1 MPPESTPE
9 TVRKFLSHLPLFQ
22 ALTPHHL
29 DEIAAGAKEIRLEK
43 GETLF
48 HRGDVST
55 GFHVVVFGQL
65 QLSINSPQ
73 GGKKIV
79 EGQIGG
85 SVSRNPVFG
94 FKMKG
99 AKAGDKVVVSWVD
112 NKGDKRSDEA
122 VIA

>member
-1 MPPESTPE
+1 MADPMKIRAQMKGD
-9 TVRKFLSHLPLFQ
+9 V
-22 ALTPHHL
+22 A
-29 DEIAAGAKEIRLEK
+29 EIRLLMSHAM
-43 GETLF
+43 ET
-48 HRGDVST
+48 
-55 GFHVVVFGQL
+55 GQRMDAAGKVIPAHFI
-65 QLSINSPQ
+65 QAVTVEV